1 MATDLPPL
9 GSSECL
15 RGLTTRMLS
24 TTLSYPPKY
33 CPRVLRAGAIA
44 AVTTSSA
51 VVAAAVADVAATASL
66 FFEAAFITRAVVAF
80 AIKPLSYAHVHF

>member
-1 MATDLPPL
+1 MSRQVGRGWIYRTDLPPR

-15 RGLTTRMLS
+15 REFITRMLS

-51 VVAAAVADVAATASL
+51 VVAAAVAVAAVTAAAAAASL
-66 FFEAAFITRAVVAF
+66 FFEA
-80 AIKPLSYAHVHF
+80 LSLRVP